1 MVFAFFKNKK
11 KEILSIGPV
20 EVELS
25 PIAWDGIADNM
36 KGKNSVKIMG
46 SRLKINNVDSGQD
59 VDIILRKIKDKE

>member
-11 KEILSIGPV
+11 KEIFSIGPV

-25 PIAWDGIADNM
+25 PIAWDGMADNM
-36 KGKNSVKIMG
+36 KGKNSIKILG

-59 VDIILRKIKDKE
+59 IDIILRKKED